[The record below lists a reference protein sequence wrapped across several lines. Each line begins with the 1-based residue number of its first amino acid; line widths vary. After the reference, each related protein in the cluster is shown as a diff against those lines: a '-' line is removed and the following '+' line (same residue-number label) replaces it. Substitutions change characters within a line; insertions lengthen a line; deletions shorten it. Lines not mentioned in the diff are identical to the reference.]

1 MSRNAEPTSKTSL
14 KRPYQEPQL
23 VVYGDIHEITQASPF
38 PQGNLDGSRT
48 RQTGGR
54 V

>member
-1 MSRNAEPTSKTSL
+1 MSRNSDPTGKTSA
-14 KRPYQEPQL
+14 KKPYREPQL
-23 VVYGDIHEITQASPF
+23 VTYGDIHEITQTSPF
-38 PQGNLDGSRT
+38 PQGNLDGFRT

>member
-1 MSRNAEPTSKTSL
+1 MPRDAEPPRKTFP

-38 PQGNLDGSRT
+38 PQGNLDGFRT
-48 RQTGGR
+48 LQTGGR